1 MVRRRKE
8 SVLLTLD
15 GVPAAF
21 FELAPIRN
29 PPPPP
34 AENASA
40 EEWEKYELRERNC
53 RTFRLSA
60 AGVRDD
66 VLSAKESVEMF
77 RRVLYYGA
85 KAARDLGYEYLE
97 CLAPWDQHPKMPK
110 KWTDYPGCQLIEPV
124 SYNQADGRD
133 IYWLRW
139 NLDDMVAA
147 LAAEGAGEEQL
158 DAI

>member
-1 MVRRRKE
+1 
-8 SVLLTLD
+8 
-15 GVPAAF
+15 
-21 FELAPIRN
+21 
-29 PPPPP
+29 
-34 AENASA
+34 
-40 EEWEKYELRERNC
+40 
-53 RTFRLSA
+53 
-60 AGVRDD
+60 VRDD

-133 IYWLRW
+133 IYCLRW

>member
-1 MVRRRKE
+1 
-8 SVLLTLD
+8 
-15 GVPAAF
+15 
-21 FELAPIRN
+21 
-29 PPPPP
+29 
-34 AENASA
+34 
-40 EEWEKYELRERNC
+40 
-53 RTFRLSA
+53 
-60 AGVRDD
+60 
-66 VLSAKESVEMF
+66 
-77 RRVLYYGA
+77 
-85 KAARDLGYEYLE
+85 
-97 CLAPWDQHPKMPK
+97 MPK